1 MKKIT
6 VTLFILTLVV
16 SAFAQQLAPN
26 TTSVVSADAAV
37 FNWAATT
44 FNFGKIRKDVP
55 VTNEFEFTNTGNV
68 PLVVTSV
75 QASCGCTVTE
85 YSKEPIAPG
94 AKGYVKGTYNAAKV
108 GVFTKTISVNANT
121 EDGVV
126 VLTIT
131 GEVVE

>member
-1 MKKIT
+1 MKKIS
-6 VTLFILTLVV
+6 VTLFVLTLVV
-16 SAFAQQLAPN
+16 SAFAQQLASNN
-26 TTSVVSADAAV
+26 TSITTADAAA

-44 FNFGKIRKDVP
+44 FNFGKIQKDVP

-94 AKGYVKGTYNAAKV
+94 AKGFVKGTYNAAKV
-108 GVFTKTISVNANT
+108 GAFTKTITVNANT

-131 GEVVE
+131 GEVIE